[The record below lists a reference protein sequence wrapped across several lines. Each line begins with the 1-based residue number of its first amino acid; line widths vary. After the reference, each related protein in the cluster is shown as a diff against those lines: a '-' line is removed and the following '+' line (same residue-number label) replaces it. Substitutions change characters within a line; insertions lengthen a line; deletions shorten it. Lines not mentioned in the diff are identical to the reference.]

1 MSELAK
7 RCLTRKGIQ
16 THDRVVQAGIECIAE
31 LGFHAAST
39 NKIAARAGVT
49 WGTLQHQFGDKVT
62 LLEAILDAAYKNQ
75 VAAIFGAT
83 TADTP
88 LRQRI
93 TAVIDAFWHEQNS
106 PASIALT
113 DIIRSVMADP
123 EYRERFMPQLQRLR
137 DSYNK
142 QWNLLFADVNLS
154 KEMFEATKQL
164 AFATIRGLALDIR
177 VRTSDRGI
185 LAAKQLLSSMLF
197 DLLSGAVDVNT
208 NANAA

>member
-1 MSELAK
+1 MSEIAK

-62 LLEAILDAAYKNQ
+62 LLESILEAAYRDQ
-75 VAAIFGAT
+75 AVAIFGAT
-83 TADTP
+83 SVETP

-93 TAVIDAFWHEQNS
+93 TVLLDAFWKEQS
-106 PASIALT
+106 SAASIALA
-113 DIIRSVMADP
+113 DIIRSVLADP
-123 EYRERFMPQLQRLR
+123 EYRDRFLPQLSRLR

-142 QWNLLFADVNLS
+142 QWNVLFADAQLS
-154 KEMFEATKQL
+154 KEKFEATKQL
-164 AFATIRGLALDIR
+164 AFAAIRGLALEIQ
-177 VRTSDRGI
+177 VRSSDRSI
-185 LAAKQLLSSMLF
+185 LAAKELLANMLF
-197 DLLSGAVDVNT
+197 EMLNDAGNID
-208 NANAA
+208 ANAA

>member
-62 LLEAILDAAYKNQ
+62 LLEAIMEAAYISQ
-75 VAAIFGAT
+75 AAAIFGST
-83 TADTP
+83 TPDAP
-88 LRQRI
+88 LKARI
-93 TAVIDAFWHEQNS
+93 TALLDAFWQEQTS
-106 PASIALT
+106 PASIALA
-113 DIIRSVMADP
+113 DIIRSVVADP
-123 EYRERFMPQLQRLR
+123 EYRDRFLPQLQRLR

-142 QWNLLFADVNLS
+142 QWNVLFADVTLS

-164 AFATIRGLALDIR
+164 AFAAIRGLALEIR
-177 VRTSDRGI
+177 VRSSDRSI
-185 LAAKQLLSSMLF
+185 LAAKALLASMLF
-197 DLLSGAVDVNT
+197 DLLSGANNI

>member
-1 MSELAK
+1 MTELAK

-62 LLEAILDAAYKNQ
+62 LLESILEAAYVNQ
-75 VAAIFGAT
+75 AAAIFDAT
-83 TADTP
+83 TPDTP

-93 TAVIDAFWHEQNS
+93 AVLLNAFWQEQSS

-113 DIIRSVMADP
+113 DIIRSVLADP
-123 EYRERFMPQLQRLR
+123 EYRDRFLPQLQRLR
-137 DSYNK
+137 DSYDK
-142 QWNLLFADVNLS
+142 QWNVMFADVKLS
-154 KEMFEATKQL
+154 REMFEATKQL
-164 AFATIRGLALDIR
+164 AFAAIRGLALDIR
-177 VRTSDRGI
+177 VRTSDRSI
-185 LAAKQLLSSMLF
+185 IAAKELLASMLF
-197 DLLSGAVDVNT
+197 DLLSGTTAVD
-208 NANAA
+208 ANAA

>member
-1 MSELAK
+1 MSEIAK

-62 LLEAILDAAYKNQ
+62 LLESILEAAYRDQ
-75 VAAIFGAT
+75 AAAIFGAT
-83 TADTP
+83 TPDTP

-93 TAVIDAFWHEQNS
+93 TVLLDAFWKEQSS
-106 PASIALT
+106 PASIALA
-113 DIIRSVMADP
+113 DIIRSVLADP
-123 EYRERFMPQLQRLR
+123 EYRERFLPQLIRLR

-142 QWNLLFADVNLS
+142 QWNVLFADVQLS

-164 AFATIRGLALDIR
+164 AFAAIRGLALEIQ
-177 VRTSDRGI
+177 VRSSDRSI
-185 LAAKQLLSSMLF
+185 LAAKSLLANMLF
-197 DLLSGAVDVNT
+197 DMLTGTGNIES
-208 NANAA
+208 NAA

>member
-1 MSELAK
+1 MSEIAK

-62 LLEAILDAAYKNQ
+62 LLESILEAAYRDQ
-75 VAAIFGAT
+75 AAAIFGAT
-83 TADTP
+83 SPETP

-93 TAVIDAFWHEQNS
+93 SVLLDAFWKEQSS
-106 PASIALT
+106 PASIALA
-113 DIIRSVMADP
+113 DIIRSVLADP
-123 EYRERFMPQLQRLR
+123 EYRERFLPQLVRLR

-142 QWNLLFADVNLS
+142 QWNVLFGDVQLS

-164 AFATIRGLALDIR
+164 AFAAIRGLALEIQ
-177 VRTSDRGI
+177 VRSSDRSI
-185 LAAKQLLSSMLF
+185 LAAKALLANMLF
-197 DLLSGAVDVNT
+197 DMLTGTGQVES
-208 NANAA
+208 NAA

>member
-1 MSELAK
+1 MSEIAK

-62 LLEAILDAAYKNQ
+62 LLESILEAACINQ
-75 VAAIFGAT
+75 SAAIFGST
-83 TADTP
+83 SPETP

-93 TAVIDAFWHEQNS
+93 TALLDAFWCEQTS
-106 PASIALT
+106 PASIALA
-113 DIIRSVMADP
+113 DIVRSVMADP
-123 EYRERFMPQLQRLR
+123 EYRERFLPQLTRLR

-142 QWNLLFADVNLS
+142 QWNVLFADVQLS

-164 AFATIRGLALDIR
+164 AFAAIRGLALEVQ
-177 VRTSDRGI
+177 VRTSDRHI
-185 LAAKQLLSSMLF
+185 LAAKALLANMLF
-197 DLLSGAVDVNT
+197 DMLTGASNIES
-208 NANAA
+208 NAA

>member
-62 LLEAILDAAYKNQ
+62 LLEAILEAAYVSQ
-75 VAAIFGAT
+75 AAAIFGST
-83 TADTP
+83 TPEAP
-88 LRQRI
+88 LKARI
-93 TAVIDAFWHEQNS
+93 SVLLDAFWQEQTS
-106 PASIALT
+106 PASTALA
-113 DIIRSVMADP
+113 DIIRSVVADP
-123 EYRERFMPQLQRLR
+123 EYRDRFLPQLQRLR

-142 QWNLLFADVNLS
+142 QWNVLFADVALS

-164 AFATIRGLALDIR
+164 AFAAIRGLALEIR
-177 VRTSDRGI
+177 VRSSDRSI
-185 LAAKQLLSSMLF
+185 LAAKALLASMLF
-197 DLLSGAVDVNT
+197 DLLSGASNID
-208 NANAA
+208 ANAA